1 MAKFALVGYGSDG
14 RGLGRTEQ
22 GYTYVVND
30 NVRTG
35 DTIQPIATSRKGRKF
50 ATTGVVNHSYKET
63 SVKGQEAKLDVLSK
77 GDKEITKS
85 LERNLAKGKISMQQV
100 ESEQQRRNREVTEAF
115 TGKQLGLTRKG
126 QTVPQ
131 YQQQTRAGN
140 IAQYKQQHPNA
151 VFTEKSQQ
159 TFDEYSKQ
167 FMNKENN

>member
-14 RGLGRTEQ
+14 RGVGRTEQ

-30 NVRTG
+30 NVRTN
-35 DTIQPIATSRKGRKF
+35 DIIQPIATSSKGRKF
-50 ATTGVVNHSYKET
+50 ATTGFVNHAYKEN
-63 SVKGQEAKLDVLSK
+63 SVKGQEAKIDVLSK

-85 LERNLAKGKISMQQV
+85 VERNLAKGKISMEQV
-100 ESEQQRRNREVTEAF
+100 DSEQKRREREVTRAF
-115 TGKQLGLTRKG
+115 TGKEMGLTRKG
-126 QTVPQ
+126 MTIPQ

-140 IAQYKQQHPNA
+140 IAEYKQQHPNA

-167 FMNKENN
+167 FMNKENR